1 MKTYAKSLPGSK
13 YVVDRRHQSP
23 ALPTASAEE
32 AATLAGP
39 EQRGRAA
46 EINT

>member
-23 ALPTASAEE
+23 ALPTAAASE
-32 AATLAGP
+32 ADMLSTT
-39 EQRGRAA
+39 EQRSRAA
-46 EINT
+46 AVK

>member
-23 ALPTASAEE
+23 ALPTASAEDE
-32 AATLAGP
+32 AILVDP
-39 EQRGRAA
+39 DQRDRPA
-46 EINT
+46 EINS